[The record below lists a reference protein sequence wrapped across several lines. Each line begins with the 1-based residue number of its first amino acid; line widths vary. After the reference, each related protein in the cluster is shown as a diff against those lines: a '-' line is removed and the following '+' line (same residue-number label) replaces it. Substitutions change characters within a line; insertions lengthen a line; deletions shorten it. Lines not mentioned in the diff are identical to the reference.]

1 MVPECSSSIFIPVI
15 QPVRFTLSGSYRN
28 DGTADAVQKM
38 VLVCILFQNV
48 FAYLVTLCVYQIGTL
63 VTGGGFGVGTAVAF
77 VVVAVMLF
85 LLFRPDP
92 YKDQKVYSKRSVNA

>member
-1 MVPECSSSIFIPVI
+1 M
-15 QPVRFTLSGSYRN
+15 
-28 DGTADAVQKM
+28 
-38 VLVCILFQNV
+38 
-48 FAYLVTLCVYQIGTL
+48 
-63 VTGGGFGVGTAVAF
+63 AVAF